1 MMVPS
6 TDFRLSSIT
15 TPGAMMSSMWIVL
28 LPITTRLR
36 IVDMLGLIRTV
47 PRFRTITSLYGDTSS
62 ATMILSGGESAGSAL
77 RHLSL
82 AGRSEMSPDRSST

>member
-1 MMVPS
+1 
-6 TDFRLSSIT
+6 
-15 TPGAMMSSMWIVL
+15 
-28 LPITTRLR
+28 
-36 IVDMLGLIRTV
+36 MLGLIRTV

-82 AGRSEMSPDRSST
+82 PGDPR